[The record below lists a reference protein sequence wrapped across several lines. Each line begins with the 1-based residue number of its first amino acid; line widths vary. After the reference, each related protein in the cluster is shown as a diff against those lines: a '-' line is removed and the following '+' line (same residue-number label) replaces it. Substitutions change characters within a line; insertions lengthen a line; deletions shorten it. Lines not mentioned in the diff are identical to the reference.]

1 MDSNPFRTARG
12 YLNYA
17 PLAKAA
23 ALLASAAAAMCL
35 PLLLPIL
42 YLFADLIVWQ
52 GHAPSY
58 GSQSPAIQKAFRDEW
73 DAKLSQQ
80 PDVTDA
86 LNKIRPPSAAGTG
99 PFEWEARW
107 VATNYAALANH
118 VGTEAA
124 DTYIPLS
131 NAEAKWVAPSQQ
143 RLGVLATVVRERTS
157 WTSGLL
163 GLFAKVNT
171 WAWRP
176 SLDSGTGAAY
186 LTGLF
191 VLAFLIALARVV
203 LLNLATL
210 WTTMTVNEAVT
221 RLRRTI
227 FNHSQRLAAVAIKPE
242 AQTEAGELITNH
254 VERVTDGYLAWMGNV
269 LRGPIKVAMLLV
281 VLFAANIWVTIA
293 MLLVG
298 GLVWL
303 LAGQAAAWYRRD
315 ARIAAR
321 RAESR
326 LGLLKESLSVM
337 QLIKAY
343 LMERFSQTRVERHLA
358 ELNRT
363 AWRRQRGETL
373 SRPTLY
379 AVVSLASICLLFL
392 TGWVILNGQ
401 MTVAGLLVKAAAA
414 AMLVLALNRW
424 LFARSRVA
432 RARAAAADIFEFLD
446 RRAEAGQAIDVE
458 FLQPLAKRLDFSE
471 VSLREPGTGRMVLEN
486 VSLSIPAGSKAAV
499 VYTEAG
505 EAHALAYLIVR
516 FLDPTAGEVKI
527 DGKNVRWV
535 TFDSLRTQAAIV
547 LEQSLTFTDT
557 VANNIGCGDPS
568 FSLPQIIEAAK
579 LAHAHQFVQHLA
591 HGYETPI
598 GEGGASLKLG
608 ERFRIAL
615 ARAILRD
622 PSLIVIEEPSEA
634 VDPDSLALIDDAITR
649 VQAGRTILFLAR
661 RPSTVRSADRVF
673 VLQNGKLAASGRHEE
688 LLAGSEIYRLMHF
701 KQALTASS
709 AV

>member
-1 MDSNPFRTARG
+1 
-12 YLNYA
+12 
-17 PLAKAA
+17 
-23 ALLASAAAAMCL
+23 
-35 PLLLPIL
+35 
-42 YLFADLIVWQ
+42 
-52 GHAPSY
+52 
-58 GSQSPAIQKAFRDEW
+58 
-73 DAKLSQQ
+73 
-80 PDVTDA
+80 
-86 LNKIRPPSAAGTG
+86 
-99 PFEWEARW
+99 
-107 VATNYAALANH
+107 
-118 VGTEAA
+118 
-124 DTYIPLS
+124 
-131 NAEAKWVAPSQQ
+131 
-143 RLGVLATVVRERTS
+143 
-157 WTSGLL
+157 
-163 GLFAKVNT
+163 
-171 WAWRP
+171 
-176 SLDSGTGAAY
+176 
-186 LTGLF
+186 
-191 VLAFLIALARVV
+191 
-203 LLNLATL
+203 
-210 WTTMTVNEAVT
+210 
-221 RLRRTI
+221 
-227 FNHSQRLAAVAIKPE
+227 
-242 AQTEAGELITNH
+242 
-254 VERVTDGYLAWMGNV
+254 
-269 LRGPIKVAMLLV
+269 
-281 VLFAANIWVTIA
+281 
-293 MLLVG
+293 
-298 GLVWL
+298 
-303 LAGQAAAWYRRD
+303 
-315 ARIAAR
+315 
-321 RAESR
+321 
-326 LGLLKESLSVM
+326 
-337 QLIKAY
+337 
-343 LMERFSQTRVERHLA
+343 
-358 ELNRT
+358 
-363 AWRRQRGETL
+363 
-373 SRPTLY
+373 
-379 AVVSLASICLLFL
+379 
-392 TGWVILNGQ
+392 
-401 MTVAGLLVKAAAA
+401 
-414 AMLVLALNRW
+414 MLVLALNRW
-424 LFARSRVA
+424 LVARARVV

-499 VYTEAG
+499 VYAEAA

-622 PSLIVIEEPSEA
+622 PSLIVIEEPSEG

>member
-12 YLNYA
+12 YLDYS
-17 PLAKAA
+17 PLAKGA
-23 ALLASAAAAMCL
+23 ALLASAGAAMCL
-35 PLLLPIL
+35 PLLLPVL

-58 GSQSPAIQKAFRDEW
+58 SSQTPAIQNSFREEW

-80 PDVTDA
+80 PEVTDT
-86 LNKIRPPSAAGTG
+86 LNKIRPASAAGNG
-99 PFEWEARW
+99 RSEWEARW
-107 VATNYAALANH
+107 IATNYVALSNH
-118 VGTEAA
+118 VSTEAA
-124 DTYIPLS
+124 DVYIPLS
-131 NAEAKWVAPSQQ
+131 NSDIKAVNSPTNP
-143 RLGVLATVVRERTS
+143 RIGVLATIIRERKS
-157 WTSGLL
+157 WTVYPL
-163 GLFAKVNT
+163 GLFAKFNL
-171 WAWRP
+171 WAW
-176 SLDSGTGAAY
+176 SYQKSEVVY
-186 LTGLF
+186 LAGLF
-191 VLAFLIALARVV
+191 VLAFLLALARVV
-203 LLNLATL
+203 LLNLATV

-242 AQTEAGELITNH
+242 AQSEAGELITNH
-254 VERVTDGYLAWMGNV
+254 VERVTDGFIAWMGNV
-269 LRGPIKVAMLLV
+269 LRGPIKVALLV
-281 VLFAANIWVTIA
+281 VVLFSVNIWVTIA
-293 MLLVG
+293 MLFVG

-315 ARIAAR
+315 ARLAAR

-343 LMERFSQTRVERHLA
+343 LMERFSQTRVERHLT

-424 LFARSRVA
+424 LYARLRVA

-446 RRAEAGQAIDVE
+446 RRPEAGQAIDVE

-499 VYTEAG
+499 VYTEAA

-527 DGKNVRWV
+527 DGKNIRWV
-535 TFDSLRTQAAIV
+535 TFDSLRTQAALV

-622 PSLIVIEEPSEA
+622 PSLIVIEEPSET
-634 VDPDSLALIDDAITR
+634 VDPDSLALIDDALTR
-649 VQAGRTILFLAR
+649 VQSGRTILFLAR

-701 KQALTASS
+701 KQSLTASS